1 MTDSFLSLTHITKK
15 TNDYLRV
22 TTTNFYKYFK
32 QNVLNINNSSIIG
45 LYGDFGT
52 GKSSL
57 LYLLKEDEDIKEDYE
72 FIIFDAWEHEKR
84 GTIEKPLLL
93 ELANATGD
101 FPKYKKEVLKILTVI
116 GLSATEILFRNLLKI
131 GIKNIKDIFGIVEK
145 DEFNDEAE
153 KASKKYRE
161 TIEEILKKEG
171 KECLIIAIDNLDRC
185 MPDNVMSI
193 IYSTYIFFASDGNR
207 VKFILSASDSV
218 LREYVRKKYGG
229 VFDDGDVFLEKL
241 VKHHS
246 TIPKPV
252 VKQFEQYAK
261 SLVGKVSNNAI
272 INNAL
277 DIANFMNYSQKLR
290 NPRKF
295 VVIINRL
302 ISYYNYDIE
311 LSKKSDSVDCKNTA
325 KTILG
330 HIQLLA
336 ISITT
341 SWKNF
346 IDWIL
351 FVDEEAVKQ
360 FYRDIV
366 IRECEV
372 CGSDICVHILDVTA
386 NYKDIVDS
394 DLIMLLRKVKI
405 KEPDMKERSLLE
417 TDIVYLKDRIMDLRE
432 MGLL

>member
-1 MTDSFLSLTHITKK
+1 M
-15 TNDYLRV
+15 
-22 TTTNFYKYFK
+22 
-32 QNVLNINNSSIIG
+32 
-45 LYGDFGT
+45 
-52 GKSSL
+52 
-57 LYLLKEDEDIKEDYE
+57 
-72 FIIFDAWEHEKR
+72 
-84 GTIEKPLLL
+84 
-93 ELANATGD
+93 
-101 FPKYKKEVLKILTVI
+101 
-116 GLSATEILFRNLLKI
+116 
-131 GIKNIKDIFGIVEK
+131 
-145 DEFNDEAE
+145 
-153 KASKKYRE
+153 
-161 TIEEILKKEG
+161 
-171 KECLIIAIDNLDRC
+171 
-185 MPDNVMSI
+185 
-193 IYSTYIFFASDGNR
+193 
-207 VKFILSASDSV
+207 
-218 LREYVRKKYGG
+218 
-229 VFDDGDVFLEKL
+229 
-241 VKHHS
+241 
-246 TIPKPV
+246 